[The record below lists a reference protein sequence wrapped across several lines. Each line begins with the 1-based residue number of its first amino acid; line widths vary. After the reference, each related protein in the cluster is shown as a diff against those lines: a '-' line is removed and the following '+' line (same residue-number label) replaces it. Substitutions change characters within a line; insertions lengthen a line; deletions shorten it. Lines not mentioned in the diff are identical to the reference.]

1 MGKNV
6 LIISSSFRRNSN
18 SAILAHEFEKGAK
31 AAGHNVDFVSL
42 FDKTINFCRGCLA
55 CVHTQVCINKD
66 DSNAIVEKM
75 RNSDVIVFATP
86 IYYYQMS
93 GQLKTLLDRAN
104 PLYSSKYKF
113 REIYL
118 ISTAADT
125 DTNADEILKNSLN
138 GWLMCFPN
146 VEFKGSIFG
155 AGADNAGEIANHTAI
170 LEEAYKLG
178 TFV

>member
-6 LIISSSFRRNSN
+6 LIISSSLRRNSN

-31 AAGHNVDFVSL
+31 QAGHNVEFVSL
-42 FDKTINFCRGCLA
+42 LDKEINFCRGCLA
-55 CVHTQVCINKD
+55 CVKTHVCITKD
-66 DSNAIVEKM
+66 DSNAIVEQM
-75 RNSDVIVFATP
+75 RNADVIVFATP

-104 PLYSSKYKF
+104 SLYSLNYKF
-113 REIYL
+113 REVYL

-125 DTNADEILKNSLN
+125 DENADEITKNGIN
-138 GWLMCFPN
+138 GWLMCFPD

-155 AGADNAGEIANHTAI
+155 AGADKAGEISNRPEIMH
-170 LEEAYKLG
+170 EAYELG
-178 TFV
+178 LMV